1 LHYPL
6 LVYGYNPGW
15 SNSIKPI
22 EMKRYHISTF
32 MQVQFFQVPDFTVI
46 DLMKLIAAADD
57 EDEEVISRRDKVRD
71 IKSDRR

>member
-1 LHYPL
+1 
-6 LVYGYNPGW
+6 
-15 SNSIKPI
+15 
-22 EMKRYHISTF
+22 